1 LIGLGVGE
9 FSVGAAR
16 VGEVRAWVRAV
27 SLLDCRAIARR
38 SLRAKS
44 EAEVAALTADVAG
57 QLGSAEFRDAAGE
70 RRNGAESVLSLGSD
84 N

>member
-1 LIGLGVGE
+1 VAL
-9 FSVGAAR
+9 
-16 VGEVRAWVRAV
+16 
-27 SLLDCRAIARR
+27 ARR

-44 EAEVAALTADVAG
+44 QAEVVALTTDLAA

-70 RRNGAESVLSLGSD
+70 RLNGTAGVVSLSAD